1 MPIPT
6 FLCIIMEVVA
16 CLRRSGN
23 FQKNLWVISWHLAH
37 PQLLVLNLLR
47 TARTSMAPKMIEN
60 SREERARGFVLFTDN
75 EGGRWIRE
83 VVVAE
88 SFNRW
93 MPRVGGNLC
102 VAGDGCHRIH
112 NRGGRA
118 GELGP
123 QGRAGSKGF
132 LRSDKCTSYS
142 FSTPTFKTMMRRHH
156 SLLLRFNLDGRM

>member
-1 MPIPT
+1 
-6 FLCIIMEVVA
+6 
-16 CLRRSGN
+16 
-23 FQKNLWVISWHLAH
+23 
-37 PQLLVLNLLR
+37 
-47 TARTSMAPKMIEN
+47 MIEN

-102 VAGDGCHRIH
+102 IAGDRCHRIH

-123 QGRAGSKGF
+123 QGRAGSKERVSSIQISVPPIPF
-132 LRSDKCTSYS
+132 PPLPSK
-142 FSTPTFKTMMRRHH
+142 P
-156 SLLLRFNLDGRM
+156 